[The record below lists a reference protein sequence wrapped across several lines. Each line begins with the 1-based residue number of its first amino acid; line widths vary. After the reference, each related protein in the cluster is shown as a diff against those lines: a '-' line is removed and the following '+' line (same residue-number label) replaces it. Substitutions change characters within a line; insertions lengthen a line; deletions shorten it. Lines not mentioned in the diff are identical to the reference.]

1 VQTSFLQAEKSDSG
15 KKLPIYPKTSGGLEM
30 MGANPY
36 IRLPAMHLSSII
48 EALLIASQSPLSA
61 DELARLVRA
70 RVAEAEDVLLRET
83 GEGKNPQPLPDWLTA
98 LAATSA
104 EEVVA
109 TLGSLNESYDQ
120 SQRAFT
126 LLERPKGWKIFTR
139 AEFGEFV
146 RQLFPGRK
154 PERLSGPA
162 METLAIIAYRQP
174 ITKAAIEA
182 VRGVSCDG
190 MTQKLLD
197 RDLIRIGGRADLPGR
212 PLLYE
217 TTELFFEHFG
227 IRSIDDLP
235 NATELRKVKLP
246 QPEDERPPAEAEQQL
261 ALGAAG
267 GPVAVPL
274 VETEPQPSPD
284 FPEDP

>member
-1 VQTSFLQAEKSDSG
+1 
-15 KKLPIYPKTSGGLEM
+15 
-30 MGANPY
+30 
-36 IRLPAMHLSSII
+36 MHLSSII
-48 EALLIASQSPLSA
+48 EALLIASQAPLSA

-70 RVAEAEDVLLRET
+70 RVAEAEDVHLRET
-83 GEGKNPQPLPDWLTA
+83 PEGKSPQPLPEWLTA
-98 LAATSA
+98 GTATSA
-104 EEVVA
+104 SEVAA
-109 TLGSLNESYDQ
+109 TLTALNEYYDQ
-120 SQRAFT
+120 SQRSFT
-126 LLERPKGWKIFTR
+126 LLERTKGWKIFTR

-182 VRGVSCDG
+182 VRGVACDG
-190 MTQKLLD
+190 MLQKLLD

-235 NATELRKVKLP
+235 NSTELRKVKLP
-246 QPEDERPPAEAEQQL
+246 QPAEEQATVEVEQQL
-261 ALGAAG
+261 ALGTTGSQVAAPAAESASEMTDG
-267 GPVAVPL
+267 
-274 VETEPQPSPD
+274 TPD
-284 FPEDP
+284 NIR

>member
-1 VQTSFLQAEKSDSG
+1 MQ
-15 KKLPIYPKTSGGLEM
+15 
-30 MGANPY
+30 
-36 IRLPAMHLSSII
+36 LSQII
-48 EALLIASQSPLSA
+48 EALLIASHAPLSP

-70 RVAEAEDVLLRET
+70 RVAEAEDVHVRET
-83 GEGKNPQPLPDWLTA
+83 ADGKEPAPLPEWHAA
-98 LAATSA
+98 LAATTA
-104 EEVVA
+104 EQVA
-109 TLGSLNESYDQ
+109 ETLAALNRGYEEQ
-120 SQRAFT
+120 QRAFT

-139 AEFGEFV
+139 AEFGDFV

-190 MTQKLLD
+190 MIQKLLD
-197 RDLIRIGGRADLPGR
+197 RDLIRIGGRAELPGR

-227 IRSIDDLP
+227 IRTIDDLP
-235 NATELRKVKLP
+235 NAAELRKVRLP
-246 QPEDERPPAEAEQQL
+246 EPDEEKPAPAEPEQQL
-261 ALGAAG
+261 AFSAIGVQAAS
-267 GPVAVPL
+267 PAA
-274 VETEPQPSPD
+274 EIEPAD
-284 FPEDP
+284 ENGEDPALLILPTPPASHREPRRHPQTDRRHRP

>member
-1 VQTSFLQAEKSDSG
+1 MQISAIV
-15 KKLPIYPKTSGGLEM
+15 
-30 MGANPY
+30 
-36 IRLPAMHLSSII
+36 
-48 EALLIASQSPLSA
+48 EALLIASQEPLA
-61 DELARLVRA
+61 AGEIARLVRA
-70 RVAEAEDVLLRET
+70 RVAEAEDVRMRET
-83 GEGKNPQPLPDWLTA
+83 EDGVEQPALPDWLIA

-104 EEVVA
+104 EQVSEA
-109 TLGSLNESYDQ
+109 IGELNSSYA
-120 SQRAFT
+120 SSGRAFT
-126 LLERPKGWKIFTR
+126 ILERPKGWKLYTR
-139 AEFGEFV
+139 LEFGDFV

-190 MTQKLLD
+190 MLQKLLD
-197 RDLIRIGGRADLPGR
+197 RDLIRIGGRAELPGR

-217 TTELFFEHFG
+217 TTDLFFEHFG

-246 QPEDERPPAEAEQQL
+246 DPEQAAPPAAEAEMQL
-261 ALGAAG
+261 ALSAVGAPAA
-267 GPVAVPL
+267 AVSNEAE
-274 VETEPQPSPD
+274 ETSTEA
-284 FPEDP
+284 